1 LTILEELI
9 KEAGT
14 SDLTEQVRSI
24 CEKIYNEEKLSFQYP
39 EVEPKGPNIF
49 LAVEV
54 PGKTDRQIG
63 YLTLERESEED
74 YVVVF
79 YMVDINKIIKDNRE
93 ESTSPRK
100 IKAWEVS
107 EIYAEK
113 ILTHFA
119 KICKTLRGK

>member
-1 LTILEELI
+1 MTILDELI

-14 SDLTEQVRSI
+14 SDLTEQIRSI
-24 CEKIYNEEKLSFQYP
+24 CEKIYNEEKPTFQYP

-54 PGKTDRQIG
+54 PGKTDRQTG
-63 YLTLERESEED
+63 FLTLERESEED

-79 YMVDINKIIKDNRE
+79 YMVDINKIVKGSKE
-93 ESTSPRK
+93 ESVSPRK

-107 EIYAEK
+107 EIYADK
-113 ILTHFA
+113 ILTRFA